1 MLRCGD
7 GAARGVGRRAN
18 LLGKRYQCSACEA
31 TVLVTNPGNGE
42 ITCHDRVMGVGAGE
56 APPSSD

>member
-1 MLRCGD
+1 M
-7 GAARGVGRRAN
+7 AN

-42 ITCHDRVMGVGAGE
+42 ITCHDRVMGVVQAKP
-56 APPSSD
+56 PPSSD